1 MALIQCPEC
10 GQNISGKAKT
20 CVHCG
25 VGVGICSECGNAYV
39 EGAEICPSCGY
50 SFGKAAEEEKV
61 VEKKAVKNKQGR
73 NDDKEIKE
81 ELRALQITWSK
92 QSQVL
97 NWSIKLSGIVA
108 IIALGF
114 VVALVVLL
122 KLYSYLGI
130 IALSV
135 SFCAIGYIVI
145 KEFMEKIFPEILTR
159 MQVKSLKEKG
169 REKYLSYIKNTYKK
183 INYSEKE
190 AELFHAISDRA
201 MILEVSG
208 EQAKRIIGAIINF
221 TVNAGAMI
229 FDTVVGLLIIL
240 LVIQGYGPWE
250 AIVSILGFGQTSLAV
265 VVLAG
270 IIIIEIAGLTTA
282 ELTIESNSLKRCAK
296 WLESLEETK
305 EKTEEK

>member
-10 GQNISGKAKT
+10 GQNISDKAKT

-25 VGVGICSECGNAYV
+25 VGVGICSECGSAYI
-39 EGAEICPSCGY
+39 EGVEICPSCGY
-50 SFGKAAEEEKV
+50 AFGKAEEEKV
-61 VEKKAVKNKQGR
+61 VEKKMVKKEQGK
-73 NDDKEIKE
+73 NGDKEIKE
-81 ELRALQITWSK
+81 ELRALQTKWSK
-92 QSQVL
+92 QSQIL
-97 NWSIKLSGIVA
+97 NWAIKLSSIVA

-114 VVALVVLL
+114 VVALIVLL

-130 IALSV
+130 ITLSV

-159 MQVKSLKEKG
+159 IQVNSLKEKG
-169 REKYLSYIKNTYKK
+169 REKYIPYIKSTYKK
-183 INYSEKE
+183 INYSEKD

-221 TVNAGAMI
+221 IVNAGAII
-229 FDTVVGLLIIL
+229 FDIVVGLLIIL
-240 LVIQGYGPWE
+240 LIIQGYGPWE
-250 AIVSILGFGQTSLAV
+250 AIVSILGFGQTALAV

-282 ELTIESNSLKRCAK
+282 ELLIESNNLRRCAK
-296 WLESLEETK
+296 WLEGLQEIQ